1 MAQFDTPDRRC
12 IDPRDYEEFNR
23 RGRMKRSWEIG
34 VQRQTDGKQMIS
46 FEDGLSWGSIGQ
58 ILGYLL
64 GQVDEGFQDDLYEK
78 LLAQYKLTDRG
89 KPLR

>member
-1 MAQFDTPDRRC
+1 MAQFDIPDRRS
-12 IDPRDYEEFNR
+12 IDLRDYEEFNR
-23 RGRMKRSWEIG
+23 RGQMKRSWEIG